1 MDVPLVVALVTFLAF
16 MVASSAVFFFFNSR
30 EALQTWRR
38 RAEGTVFT
46 TESEAV
52 PEGMVDRLKTQFYTL
67 LEWLGRMNQPSN
79 VEGVRTTRRLL
90 INAGYRSG
98 KTPVFF
104 LGAKLLVA
112 IAIVLLLA
120 MIPAKVLGFPSVSK
134 LTFYYVLAAACGYYA
149 PVLWLRRAIESRK
162 DSLQRAIPD
171 ALDLMVVCVEAGLGL
186 DQAIGRV
193 GEEVK
198 RAHPE
203 LSDELNI
210 LSLELRTGVTRQE
223 ALRNLAHRTDLE
235 EVRNLVAILVQTDRF
250 GTSIGQA
257 LRVHADSMRT
267 TRRLKAEEL
276 AAKLPVK
283 LLLPLIFFIFPS
295 MFIVV
300 IGPACIKMMRVF
312 FPALNGH

>member
-1 MDVPLVVALVTFLAF
+1 MDIPLIVALVTFVAVVL
-16 MVASSAVFFFFNSR
+16 ASSAVFLYFNSR

-38 RAEGTVFT
+38 RAEGAIAAD
-46 TESEAV
+46 ESEAV
-52 PEGMVDRLKTQFYTL
+52 PAGIVDQLRAQLQAL
-67 LEWLGRMNQPSN
+67 LEWFGRMNQPSN
-79 VEGVRTTRRLL
+79 VEEVRATRRLL

-98 KTPVFF
+98 KAPVFF
-104 LGAKLLVA
+104 LGAKLLL
-112 IAIVLLLA
+112 AIVIVGLLA
-120 MIPAKVLGFPSVSK
+120 MIPAKLLGFPSASK

-149 PVLWLRRAIESRK
+149 PAFWLRRAIEARK
-162 DSLQRAIPD
+162 DSIQRAIPD

-203 LSDELNI
+203 LSDELS
-210 LSLELRTGVTRQE
+210 LLALELRTGVSRQE

-235 EVRNLVAILVQTDRF
+235 EVRNLVALLVQTDRF

-283 LLLPLIFFIFPS
+283 LLIPLIFFIFPS
-295 MFIVV
+295 MFMVV
-300 IGPACIKMMRVF
+300 IGPACIKMIRVL
-312 FPALNGH
+312 FPAMTGH